1 MVNKVIL
8 NKKIVSLRK
17 KKGLSQQELAEAL
30 DVSRQAV
37 SRWEVGISLPSTE
50 NLLALS
56 KLFEI
61 PIDELT
67 SPTELLDVPDIPE
80 HDSEKVREGKKSSQ
94 SKGGSKRLRVVLI
107 IVVIGEILTAIY
119 LSQSKMKPVD
129 QNIIKFEVLE
139 EEKISDSN
147 AVTSGT
153 TS

>member
-80 HDSEKVREGKKSSQ
+80 HDSEKVREGKGREG
-94 SKGGSKRLRVVLI
+94 KGRNPLNPKVGVSVL
-107 IVVIGEILTAIY
+107 GL
-119 LSQSKMKPVD
+119 
-129 QNIIKFEVLE
+129 F
-139 EEKISDSN
+139 
-147 AVTSGT
+147 
-153 TS
+153 